1 MKYIE
6 DMLNLMFSIYPEEEK
21 MDELLEL
28 LEDIKEDVDF
38 EHCDTLIDDHII
50 DSFDILQIIST
61 LNDHYDIS
69 IPASEIVPENFNSA
83 KALYAMVERLM
94 EE

>member
-1 MKYIE
+1 M
-6 DMLNLMFSIYPEEEK
+6 N
-21 MDELLEL
+21 ELLEL

-38 EHCDTLIDDHII
+38 EHCDKLIDDHII

-83 KALYAMVERLM
+83 KVLYAMVERLM

>member
-1 MKYIE
+1 
-6 DMLNLMFSIYPEEEK
+6 

-38 EHCDTLIDDHII
+38 ENCETLIDDHIL

-61 LNDHYDIS
+61 LNDNYDIS
-69 IPASEIVPENFNSA
+69 IPASEIIPANFNSA
-83 KALYAMVERLM
+83 KALLAMVERLQ
-94 EE
+94 EEQ